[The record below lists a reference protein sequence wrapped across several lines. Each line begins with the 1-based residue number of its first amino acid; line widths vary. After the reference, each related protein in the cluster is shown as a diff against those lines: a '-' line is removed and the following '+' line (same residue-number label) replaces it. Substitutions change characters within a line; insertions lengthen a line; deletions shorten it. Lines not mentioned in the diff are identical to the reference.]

1 MAEVQFDFVHLLLG
15 RFERRE
21 NVLEK
26 SLFFLCFRVIGQKLC
41 ITMSK
46 KHNDEK
52 KAWDVRDFNLA
63 AQQFLFVL
71 FSCIHWDLMRLNVN
85 GPDLSLVFFVFFL
98 FIQLIYVV
106 TSIFYFTVFQVGSLY
121 VAINV
126 TSLFYVYFVLILF
139 QCCIFFLFS
148 LVFWTR
154 TRWFSFVN

>member
-1 MAEVQFDFVHLLLG
+1 MRLVLRHKKIMYGPYSMAEVRFDYVHLLLG

-26 SLFFLCFRVIGQKLC
+26 SLFFLCFWVIGQKLC
-41 ITMSK
+41 ITMSKK

-85 GPDLSLVFFVFFL
+85 GPDLSLVFFFYSFSSFMLLPQFSISLFFRL
-98 FIQLIYVV
+98 V
-106 TSIFYFTVFQVGSLY
+106 LY
-121 VAINV
+121 V
-126 TSLFYVYFVLILF
+126 
-139 QCCIFFLFS
+139 
-148 LVFWTR
+148 
-154 TRWFSFVN
+154 